1 MSELTL
7 ARGGK
12 LVEKPARMAQGSP
25 LDPLQRR
32 TKVELRAALLV
43 QRGLAKGKSMK
54 NIFAIS
60 AFAATQWLFVATAHA
75 QLLPTPPKPAVAQ
88 AAPAPAAGV
97 PAPAAVQSPEQLAL
111 ANLTDPAQ
119 VMAKLEQA
127 RVKKDLL
134 AQSYA
139 LVRLSELR
147 PYAGGIL
154 WELARVYALMDER
167 SGAYDA
173 MLRLQQQGFN
183 YDPTGDADFKKLEA
197 TKVYKYIVEGL
208 RANAAPFGEGKV
220 AFTVQNDSEQI
231 ESIAFDPTRNRFLMG
246 SVATGEILSVDET
259 GKTTT
264 LIKPSSEN
272 GLFGVFAILVDPTR
286 DALYA
291 ATTALPSYKGFT
303 QASFGQGGVVK
314 FKLSTGKME
323 RQLSFPADQKVH
335 VISAL
340 ALAPGGEVYATDPGT
355 NSVFQIRGDQMRLLF
370 SSAELTSL
378 RGVAVSPD
386 HKLLYLSDYEKGL
399 YVADLE
405 RNKVLQLTSPKQN
418 LGGIEGLYMHKD
430 QLLAIQNGTSPM
442 RVLRLSFDA
451 DGISK
456 VQPIEAN
463 KAALSFPTF
472 GVLKG
477 ERLYFIANSQ
487 RDFYDG
493 QGKIVAGARPQRR
506 VVYTVDGNFASEV
519 QLPSYGPL
527 KPKT

>member
-1 MSELTL
+1 MNKIL
-7 ARGGK
+7 
-12 LVEKPARMAQGSP
+12 
-25 LDPLQRR
+25 
-32 TKVELRAALLV
+32 
-43 QRGLAKGKSMK
+43 
-54 NIFAIS
+54 AIS
-60 AFAATQWLFVATAHA
+60 VFAATQWLVVAGTARA
-75 QLLPTPPKPAVAQ
+75 QMLPPQPKPAAAP
-88 AAPAPAAGV
+88 AAPAPAPA
-97 PAPAAVQSPEQLAL
+97 PAPAAQNPEQIAL
-111 ANLTDPAQ
+111 ANINDPAQ

-127 RVKKDLL
+127 RAKKDLA

-183 YDPTGDADFKKLEA
+183 YDPTGDADFKKLES

-208 RANAAPFGEGKV
+208 QANATPFGEGKV

-231 ESIAFDPTRNRFLMG
+231 ESVAFDPTRNRFLVG

-259 GKTTT
+259 GKTSV
-264 LIKPSSEN
+264 LIKPDAEN
-272 GLFGVFAILVDPTR
+272 GLFGVFALLVDPTR
-286 DALYA
+286 DALYV
-291 ATTALPSYKGFT
+291 ATTSLPSFKGFK
-303 QASFGQGGVVK
+303 QESFGQGGVVK

-335 VISAL
+335 VISAM
-340 ALAPGGEVYATDPGT
+340 ALAPSGEVYATDAGT
-355 NSVFQIRGDQMRLLF
+355 NSVFQVRGEQMRLLF

-378 RGVAVSPD
+378 RGIAVSPD

-405 RNKVLQLTSPKQN
+405 RNKVLQLTAPKQN
-418 LGGIEGLYMHKD
+418 LGGIEGVYMHKN

-493 QGKIVAGARPQRR
+493 QGKIVGGARPQRR
-506 VVYTVDGNFASEV
+506 VIYSVDGNYASDV